1 MKRVGVFLA
10 VLALIAGTVG
20 CDYIPNLELTLHST
34 EGGSVTMPGEGTFGL
49 YGNGDVVK
57 LVAEADEDYKFVRWT
72 GDVKTID
79 DAHAAETTITMNGDY
94 SITASFKEI
103 PPPVN
108 WPLIGG
114 IIAAV
119 VAVGLVIFFMR
130 RRKLF

>member
-1 MKRVGVFLA
+1 MIT
-10 VLALIAGTVG
+10 LALVIVTIG
-20 CDYIPNLELTLHST
+20 CDPIFCELTIGST
-34 EGGSVTMPGEGTFGL
+34 EGGSVTKPGEGTFGL

-57 LVAEADEDYKFVRWT
+57 LVAEADEGSKFVRWT

-79 DAHAAETTITMNGDY
+79 DVHATETTITMNGDH

-119 VAVGLVIFFMR
+119 VTVGLVIFFMHR
-130 RRKLF
+130 RRLF